1 MNRWDLMQRSGEEY
15 AVVKKRTKEI
25 KWIQDARMETVMKSQ
40 SSKWETDLEERME
53 VIRKH
58 CKNFIFGSPKYKLEF
73 AGTSTCSDDV
83 YVFVASNDKKKSKEK
98 QKEKKKHKKLSFKR
112 KSKSYK
118 K

>member
-1 MNRWDLMQRSGEEY
+1 MQRSGEEY

-58 CKNFIFGSPKYKLEF
+58 CKNFIFGSPKLEF
-73 AGTSTCSDDV
+73 AGSTCSDDV
-83 YVFVASNDKKKSKEK
+83 FVANANDKKKSKEK

>member
-1 MNRWDLMQRSGEEY
+1 MQRSGEEY

-40 SSKWETDLEERME
+40 SKWDTDLEERME

-58 CKNFIFGSPKYKLEF
+58 FKNFIFGSPKLESF
-73 AGTSTCSDDV
+73 AGSSNSDDD
-83 YVFVASNDKKKSKEK
+83 VFVANDKKKRKEK
-98 QKEKKKHKKLSFKR
+98 EKEKKKQKKLSFKR

>member
-1 MNRWDLMQRSGEEY
+1 MQRSGEEY

-58 CKNFIFGSPKYKLEF
+58 CKNFIFGSPKLEF

-98 QKEKKKHKKLSFKR
+98 QKEKKKQKKLSFKR